1 MDEVDALVSFYES
14 WRANGVGDDGLP
26 LYEQVVMIRMA
37 KPPLLMVEEPA
48 TEDHEEQFAD
58 AWRMFQKS
66 RKVRDLTVKGYPLA
80 FWPIVSPADLQ
91 TLVVR
96 DIVTVEQLAELAD
109 KKTTKLPP
117 SMIELAKR
125 AKSLI
130 AMQGKVGKFEA
141 VIYELTQQ
149 RDQLQA
155 ELKEANQTIS
165 LQNTMI
171 SQMRTMPQ
179 QAA

>member
-96 DIVTVEQLAELAD
+96 DIVTVEQLAKAKTRDMPTQLQELCDRAAKLVKLQGGAAKHEALLKD
-109 KKTTKLPP
+109 RDARIEALEEQVKDASTT
-117 SMIELAKR
+117 IA
-125 AKSLI
+125 SLRSTI
-130 AMQGKVGKFEA
+130 
-141 VIYELTQQ
+141 
-149 RDQLQA
+149 DQLRIRGA
-155 ELKEANQTIS
+155 S
-165 LQNTMI
+165 
-171 SQMRTMPQ
+171 
-179 QAA
+179 

>member
-1 MDEVDALVSFYES
+1 MDEIDALVSFYES
-14 WRANGVGDDGLP
+14 WRPNGVGEDGLP
-26 LYEQVVMIRMA
+26 LFEQTVMIRMA

-48 TEDHEEQFAD
+48 TDDHEEQFAE
-58 AWRMFQKS
+58 AWRMFQKT

-80 FWPIVSPADLQ
+80 FWPIISPADLQ

-109 KKTTKLPP
+109 KKSSKLPP
-117 SMIELAKR
+117 AVQELAQR
-125 AKSLI
+125 AKKLI

-141 VIYELTQQ
+141 IIHELEAQ

-155 ELKEANQTIS
+155 ELKEANVTIS
-165 LQNTMI
+165 AQNSMI
-171 SQMRTMPQ
+171 GKLRLPSE
-179 QAA
+179 AA